1 MDLIDLLLLLLLVQT
16 VNSTCATDLDCSLNG
31 VCTAVH
37 GNAKIC
43 LCDPAWAGSQCGD
56 LSFAP
61 SPNASTP
68 PSMGRKPLCV
78 YHGDDNTSYSW
89 GASVQFAAEDQMYYM
104 WVAEMTEHCTISEWR
119 TNSEVQLAYVFFPV
133 LLMTETSN
141 PQHYYYRFIVR
152 SFQPLLVTT
161 RTLHEA
167 RGSGPSV
174 GTQPADDRLARCD
187 LEARLHVR
195 RLRAWRRRSTKRST

>member
-1 MDLIDLLLLLLLVQT
+1 MDLLRSLLLLLLLVGLRGVET
-16 VNSTCATDLDCSLNG
+16 TANSTCATDLDCSLNG

-37 GNAKIC
+37 VNAKIC

-119 TNSEVQLAYVFFPV
+119 TNSEVQLAYVFFPF
-133 LLMTETSN
+133 
-141 PQHYYYRFIVR
+141 Y
-152 SFQPLLVTT
+152 
-161 RTLHEA
+161 
-167 RGSGPSV
+167 
-174 GTQPADDRLARCD
+174 
-187 LEARLHVR
+187 
-195 RLRAWRRRSTKRST
+195 